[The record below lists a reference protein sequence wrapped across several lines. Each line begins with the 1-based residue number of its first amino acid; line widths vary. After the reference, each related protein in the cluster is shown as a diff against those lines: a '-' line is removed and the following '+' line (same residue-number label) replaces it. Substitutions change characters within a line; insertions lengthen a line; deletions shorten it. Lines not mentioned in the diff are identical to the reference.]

1 MTATEQL
8 RVGFS
13 NAGGGGRNP
22 HLELFQSLVP
32 EGVTLEFEGLHVLDE
47 STDDFDIRYDL
58 HGNLKPLLDKAAQ
71 LVAERGWNALIVPA
85 APLEVMN
92 PGLYDGLRGALRVPV
107 TTALYACSAALRAF
121 DASRI
126 LLMTPFTE
134 RMNARIRDY
143 LAGRGIESSTF
154 GEFDRVAEAS
164 ILGPDQVRQRARAA
178 LESAGR
184 VDAIYFQ
191 GAVLDPL
198 KVIETLE
205 QDTELPVVASNP
217 AMLWFILSQ
226 LGRRYSIEGYG
237 KLLRQ
242 WPAVPA

>member
-1 MTATEQL
+1 
-8 RVGFS
+8 
-13 NAGGGGRNP
+13 
-22 HLELFQSLVP
+22 
-32 EGVTLEFEGLHVLDE
+32 
-47 STDDFDIRYDL
+47 
-58 HGNLKPLLDKAAQ
+58 
-71 LVAERGWNALIVPA
+71 
-85 APLEVMN
+85 MN

-107 TTALYACSAALRAF
+107 TTALTACSAALRAF
-121 DASRI
+121 DASRV

-143 LAGRGIESSTF
+143 LANRGIESSTF
-154 GEFDRVAEAS
+154 GEFDRVTEAS
-164 ILGPDQVRQRARAA
+164 ILGPEQVRQRARAA
-178 LESAGR
+178 LETAGR

-205 QDTELPVVASNP
+205 QETELPVVASNP

-237 KLLRQ
+237 NLVRR